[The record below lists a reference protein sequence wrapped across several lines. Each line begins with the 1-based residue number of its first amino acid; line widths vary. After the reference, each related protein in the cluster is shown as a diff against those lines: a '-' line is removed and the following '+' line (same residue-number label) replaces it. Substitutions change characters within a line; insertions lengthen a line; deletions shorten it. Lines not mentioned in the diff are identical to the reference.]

1 MSMAIAESRQLSQSV
16 PDAIESPTGKLVYL
30 YLATAGRTTVE
41 EMAGHLDEP
50 KLTLYGVLGTL
61 AKRDL
66 VEHVDGAYRLA

>member
-1 MSMAIAESRQLSQSV
+1 MSMAVAEPRGLAESV
-16 PDAIESPTGKLVYL
+16 PEGIDSPTGKLVYL

-41 EMAGHLDEP
+41 EMATHLDEP

-66 VEHVDGAYRLA
+66 VEQTESGYRLA